1 MKLTDLTILD
11 LHVEHDDLARK
22 NHELVEAFRE
32 KSRKHIQTQELYD
45 RLKRKALMTDVQ
57 TAASESVDHVLQSAS
72 GQRYTDR
79 GGDARTNQP
88 YQAAS
93 QAQRQRQYPQFLV
106 DHNGIERLQ
115 HHQRD
120 GSHGSGGGG
129 NMGPP
134 PPRFS
139 AGYGGLGS
147 TLREARIYPLRSQD
161 LTIWVVNGIS
171 GTPSQYR
178 TRLPT
183 PARMG
188 RPSDRL
194 QTLNP
199 RSGLAGNPQ
208 AHTSFLP
215 RQPLNSFSPNKS
227 NSSLSGYGMSAGMKV
242 GRQQRAGIG
251 DLDPHGARF

>member
-1 MKLTDLTILD
+1 MTRTRRFRICKTSCRVSGCSKVRFELTDLTSLG
-11 LHVEHDDLARK
+11 LHIEHDDLARK

-57 TAASESVDHVLQSAS
+57 TAASESVHHVLQSAS

-79 GGDARTNQP
+79 GGDARINQP
-88 YQAAS
+88 YQATS

-134 PPRFS
+134 PARFS

-147 TLREARIYPLRSQD
+147 TLRKAK
-161 LTIWVVNGIS
+161 T
-171 GTPSQYR
+171 
-178 TRLPT
+178 LP
-183 PARMG
+183 PWR
-188 RPSDRL
+188 D
-194 QTLNP
+194 Q
-199 RSGLAGNPQ
+199 
-208 AHTSFLP
+208 
-215 RQPLNSFSPNKS
+215 
-227 NSSLSGYGMSAGMKV
+227 
-242 GRQQRAGIG
+242 I
-251 DLDPHGARF
+251 